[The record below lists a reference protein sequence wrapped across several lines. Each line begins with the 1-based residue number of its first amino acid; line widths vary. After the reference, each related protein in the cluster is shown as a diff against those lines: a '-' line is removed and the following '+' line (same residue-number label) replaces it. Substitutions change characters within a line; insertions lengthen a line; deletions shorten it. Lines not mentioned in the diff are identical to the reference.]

1 MLRKF
6 MFLDTESL
14 EDYYLSISDNE
25 DINDIKKFNEL
36 YKYLE
41 DNNLIKDIEENIEE
55 LKVGDIIEM
64 NIKVKIPKMYMQIN
78 QFSNIAPF
86 FGQAH
91 NLGILKMKSERDMR
105 TLEEMKGVSNLI
117 KDKNV
122 PVIGESNNKKLK
134 IITDINNIFLKVA
147 LNEFEGETTIIG
159 KVKSIIKKGEGR
171 DIYNLMPEIDKI
183 IPNRQ
188 ERRKF
193 KKENPDLIENV
204 SGPALEIYTLAMY
217 R

>member
-1 MLRKF
+1 
-6 MFLDTESL
+6 
-14 EDYYLSISDNE
+14 
-25 DINDIKKFNEL
+25 
-36 YKYLE
+36 
-41 DNNLIKDIEENIEE
+41 
-55 LKVGDIIEM
+55 
-64 NIKVKIPKMYMQIN
+64 MQIN

-171 DIYNLMPEIDKI
+171 DIYNLMPEIEDVYK
-183 IPNRQ
+183 RQ
-188 ERRKF
+188 ILSHT
-193 KKENPDLIENV
+193 KEEYQT
-204 SGPALEIYTLAMY
+204 E
-217 R
+217 